1 MNNND
6 FLLFI
11 TGSRQGSIACGIVTI
26 INDEMTELS
35 EDFTLNLVS
44 QNQVAI
50 VEPTLAQLI
59 VLIEDDD
66 RKMKLIFLI
75 LKKNF
80 KHMFFFLSSSENRI
94 PGQCK

>member
-26 INDEMTELS
+26 INDEMTELP

-44 QNQVAI
+44 QNQIAI
-50 VEPTLAQLI
+50 IEPTLAQLN

-66 RKMKLIFLI
+66 RKIKGII
-75 LKKNF
+75 CNIKQK
-80 KHMFFFLSSSENRI
+80 
-94 PGQCK
+94 

>member
-11 TGSRQGSIACGIVTI
+11 TGSRRGSIACGIVTI
-26 INDEMTELS
+26 INDEMTELP

-44 QNQVAI
+44 QNQIAI
-50 VEPTLAQLI
+50 IEPTLAQLN

-66 RKMKLIFLI
+66 RKIKGII
-75 LKKNF
+75 CNIKQK
-80 KHMFFFLSSSENRI
+80 
-94 PGQCK
+94 